1 MKTLLLAAG
10 VGSRLGGLTDN
21 VHKSLLEINGDQTL
35 LDYQLRALAS
45 AELNDIHIVV
55 GHCAESVA
63 NKCLAYSDL
72 HSIRLI
78 KNDYYRSKNIDW
90 SVYLGLQSV
99 EDDVI
104 YIEGDMVVHPKI
116 LAMLK
121 SATADVCLIVDN
133 KPRSQ
138 YVDTVVRVHPDNK
151 VVSIEVKEHGFHTE
165 ASLKASLGEF
175 VCAIKLSNRAR
186 RLLLAKLQ
194 DFTFDGVIKFYNAIN
209 DISSEVVFDYHD
221 TSGLEWV
228 EVDNVEDLARAK
240 RLCAETNFGLS
251 KGFAQ

>member
-21 VHKSLLEINGDQTL
+21 VHKSLLEINGDQTI

-45 AELNDIHIVV
+45 AELNDVNIVV

-63 NKCLAYSDL
+63 DKCLGYANS
-72 HSIRLI
+72 HNIRLI
-78 KNDYYRSKNIDW
+78 KNDCYRSKNIDW

-104 YIEGDMVVHPKI
+104 YIEGDMVVHPEI
-116 LAMLK
+116 LTMLK
-121 SATADVCLIVDN
+121 SATADVCLIVD
-133 KPRSQ
+133 KQPRSQ
-138 YVDTVVRVHPDNK
+138 CVDTVVRVHPANK
-151 VVSIEVKEHGFHTE
+151 VLSIEVKEHGFHTE
-165 ASLKASLGEF
+165 ASINASLGEF

-186 RLLLAKLQ
+186 KILLGKLQ
-194 DFTFDGVIKFYNAIN
+194 DFTFDGIIKFYNAIN
-209 DISSEVVFDYHD
+209 DISSEVVFAYHD

-240 RLCAETNFGLS
+240 RLCTETNFGLS
-251 KGFAQ
+251 KGYAQ